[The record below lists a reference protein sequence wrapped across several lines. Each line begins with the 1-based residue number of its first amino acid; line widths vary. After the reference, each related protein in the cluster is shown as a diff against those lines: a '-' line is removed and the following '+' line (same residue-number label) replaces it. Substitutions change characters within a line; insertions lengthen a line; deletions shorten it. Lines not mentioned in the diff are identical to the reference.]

1 MMPSWWD
8 RLLERWNAYWFP
20 RTTTTQL
27 AVCRIIAVGAQL
39 FWFFPVLDE
48 QINLLEK
55 NATFIQPQL
64 LIRAIAATIPR
75 EWLFTPSA
83 FRAFYW
89 LTFAIGILALVGLF
103 TRTTL
108 FLFTVGVSVL
118 IAHMY
123 SYGDRHHNEAIFIF
137 FLLSLAFA
145 PSGEELSVDALLRR
159 RRIITAPSAREW
171 PPGSDLAMWPLK
183 FAHVLLA
190 LTYFSTGM
198 SKLIAGGL
206 QWMNGYTLQGYTF
219 ADALNRD
226 IPLGMWL
233 AQHHTAAILLSVF
246 TIAFETFFFV
256 SLLVPWTAPLFFL
269 TGIFFHIGL
278 YVTAGHDFYQ
288 HMVLNFILLLF
299 LTPEWWR
306 AWLNRHL
313 GGYLTWWRRPLE
325 VPQTA

>member
-1 MMPSWWD
+1 MRTSWWA
-8 RLLERWNAYWFP
+8 RVLERWNAYWFP
-20 RTTTTQL
+20 RTSTKHL
-27 AVCRIIAVGAQL
+27 ALCRIIAVATQL
-39 FWFFPVLDE
+39 FWFFPVLEE

-64 LIRAIAATIPR
+64 LIRAIAAVIPR
-75 EWLFTPSA
+75 DWLFTPSA
-83 FRAFYW
+83 FRTFYW
-89 LTFAIGILALVGLF
+89 LTFAIGVLALVGLF

-137 FLLSLAFA
+137 FLMSLAFA

-159 RRIITAPSAREW
+159 RRTATASSARER
-171 PPGSDLAMWPLK
+171 PPVSDLAMWPLK

-190 LTYFSTGM
+190 MTYFSTGV
-198 SKLIAGGL
+198 SKLIVGGL
-206 QWMNGYTLQGYTF
+206 EWMNGYTLQGYTF
-219 ADALNRD
+219 ADALNRE

-233 AQHHTAAILLSVF
+233 AQHHVAAILLSVF
-246 TIAFETFFFV
+246 TILFETFFFV
-256 SLLVPWTAPLFFL
+256 SILVPWTAPFFFL
-269 TGIFFHIGL
+269 AGIFFHIGL

-288 HMVLNFILLLF
+288 HIVLNFLLLLF

-313 GGYLTWWRRPLE
+313 GAHISWWRRPVE
-325 VPQTA
+325 VAQAA